1 MGDKHRLREGVRR
14 SHSGK
19 EAVWIGVAIAFY
31 AFVAIAVA
39 EAGLG
44 VLLPSILATYNRL
57 VGK

>member
-1 MGDKHRLREGVRR
+1 MGDKRVLGKNVKR

-19 EAVWIGVAIAFY
+19 EAVWFGVAIAFY

-44 VLLPSILATYNRL
+44 VLLPSILAA
-57 VGK
+57 